1 MNIERNLII
10 SILKL
15 TKNGSISKEIVKK
28 DARVTSEI
36 AEKIFKKLRSSS
48 LVYLQNNFLEA
59 DSLQRLKLAVYAVQ
73 LGADL
78 ETVSS
83 NLQWK
88 EFEDMAAFALERNG
102 YGVVRNLRLKHIGHR
117 WEIDVV
123 GFRKPMVLCVDCKHW
138 HRGMYPS
145 ALKRIVEEQV
155 TRTLALAEVSQSLA
169 GKVEWASW
177 SKAKFFP
184 VVLSLTAGRFKFY
197 NDVPIVPILQLQDF
211 LNQLPA
217 YANSLKHFTRP

>member
-1 MNIERNLII
+1 MNIERNLIISILKYLII

-28 DARVTSEI
+28 DARVASEI
-36 AEKIFKKLRSSS
+36 AEKIFKKLHSNG

-83 NLQWK
+83 HLQWK
-88 EFEDMAAFALERNG
+88 EFENMAAFALERNG
-102 YGVVRNLRLKHIGHR
+102 YGVVRNLRFKHAGRR

-123 GFRKPMVLCVDCKHW
+123 GFRRPMVLCVDCKL
-138 HRGMYPS
+138 G
-145 ALKRIVEEQV
+145 IV
-155 TRTLALAEVSQSLA
+155 
-169 GKVEWASW
+169 GC
-177 SKAKFFP
+177 
-184 VVLSLTAGRFKFY
+184 
-197 NDVPIVPILQLQDF
+197 ILQL
-211 LNQLPA
+211 
-217 YANSLKHFTRP
+217 

>member
-1 MNIERNLII
+1 
-10 SILKL
+10 
-15 TKNGSISKEIVKK
+15 
-28 DARVTSEI
+28 
-36 AEKIFKKLRSSS
+36 
-48 LVYLQNNFLEA
+48 
-59 DSLQRLKLAVYAVQ
+59 
-73 LGADL
+73 
-78 ETVSS
+78 
-83 NLQWK
+83 
-88 EFEDMAAFALERNG
+88 
-102 YGVVRNLRLKHIGHR
+102 
-117 WEIDVV
+117 
-123 GFRKPMVLCVDCKHW
+123 
-138 HRGMYPS
+138 MYPS

-169 GKVEWASW
+169 GEVEWASW

>member
-28 DARVTSEI
+28 DARVASEI
-36 AEKIFKKLRSSS
+36 AEKIFKKLHSNS

-83 NLQWK
+83 HLQWK

-102 YGVVRNLRLKHIGHR
+102 YGVVRNLRFKHIGHR

-177 SKAKFFP
+177 SKANFFP